1 MEKESKADK
10 PGITNKDLVESLL
23 LISEASKTLALEV
36 MLLPKN
42 EEAEGGGENGTEPNN
57 SQQKIQSQ
65 QKWYLVELPTQH
77 PIK

>member
-42 EEAEGGGENGTEPNN
+42 EEAKGGGEDGTEPNN
-57 SQQKIQSQ
+57 SQ
-65 QKWYLVELPTQH
+65 
-77 PIK
+77 

>member
-23 LISEASKTLALEV
+23 LISEASKTLELEI

-42 EEAEGGGENGTEPNN
+42 EEVEGGGENGTEPNN
-57 SQQKIQSQ
+57 SQ
-65 QKWYLVELPTQH
+65 
-77 PIK
+77 

>member
-23 LISEASKTLALEV
+23 LISEASKTLALEI

-42 EEAEGGGENGTEPNN
+42 EEAKGGGENGTESNN
-57 SQQKIQSQ
+57 SQ
-65 QKWYLVELPTQH
+65 
-77 PIK
+77 

>member
-23 LISEASKTLALEV
+23 LISEASKTLALEI

-42 EEAEGGGENGTEPNN
+42 EEVKGGGENGTEPNN
-57 SQQKIQSQ
+57 SQ
-65 QKWYLVELPTQH
+65 
-77 PIK
+77 